1 MDAIYN
7 DRDVV
12 FAQNMLIIYS
22 MAIFYDTQDQVI
34 FVSMQEYFNILIN
47 RGSARNDF
55 DVFLEDTLFFVF
67 IVIALIVIT
76 TYLSIKKLRRLRKE
90 TKKQNC
96 EEFITEEDSMTIAE
110 EMIKTNRQTGYF
122 EEVNNIRRRMEMDTR
137 MSRFS

>member
-1 MDAIYN
+1 
-7 DRDVV
+7 
-12 FAQNMLIIYS
+12 MLIIYS

-90 TKKQNC
+90 TKK
-96 EEFITEEDSMTIAE
+96 
-110 EMIKTNRQTGYF
+110 
-122 EEVNNIRRRMEMDTR
+122 
-137 MSRFS
+137 

>member
-1 MDAIYN
+1 
-7 DRDVV
+7 
-12 FAQNMLIIYS
+12 

-90 TKKQNC
+90 TKK
-96 EEFITEEDSMTIAE
+96 
-110 EMIKTNRQTGYF
+110 
-122 EEVNNIRRRMEMDTR
+122 
-137 MSRFS
+137 